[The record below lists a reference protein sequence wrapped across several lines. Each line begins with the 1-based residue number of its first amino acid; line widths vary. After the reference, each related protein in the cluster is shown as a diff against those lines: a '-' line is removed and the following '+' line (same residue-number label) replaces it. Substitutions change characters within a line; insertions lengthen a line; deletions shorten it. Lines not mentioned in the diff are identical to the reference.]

1 MNDEELRLEIHAQV
15 NSAAQKQV
23 NAAYTGQTSP
33 IDTAVNVD
41 AIMQLIKPRDQQIAL
56 AARID
61 EVQLMPTM
69 LAPYRSERL
78 AAIKLEQEK
87 AS

>member
-1 MNDEELRLEIHAQV
+1 MNKEELRLEIHAQV

-41 AIMQLIKPRDQQIAL
+41 AIMALFDDALISELQNLWAL
-56 AARID
+56 SDPVEGIRKRLF
-61 EVQLMPTM
+61 EKLPTNGD
-69 LAPYRSERL
+69 LNT
-78 AAIKLEQEK
+78 
-87 AS
+87 